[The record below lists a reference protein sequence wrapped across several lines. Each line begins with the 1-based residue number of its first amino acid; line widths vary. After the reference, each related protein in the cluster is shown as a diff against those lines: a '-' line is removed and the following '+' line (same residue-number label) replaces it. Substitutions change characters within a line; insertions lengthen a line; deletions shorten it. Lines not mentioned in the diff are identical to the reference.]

1 MQVEIDATSKLQV
14 QRITVGAERDVV
26 HVVAN
31 GLAQGRR
38 VITAGPAEG
47 STSH

>member
-1 MQVEIDATSKLQV
+1 MGRCLLEVDAKSKLQV

-31 GLAQGRR
+31 GLAQGRS
-38 VITAGPAEG
+38 VIAEG
-47 STSH
+47 LQKV